1 MMMATTTT
9 TTITYESTPPPAVV
23 IIVVLDM
30 GSNKTEL
37 ISEKSATYG
46 NRTRKKPILMMI
58 MTTMDDTVPA
68 FATTLP
74 LWCCSL

>member
-1 MMMATTTT
+1 MMKATTT

-37 ISEKSATYG
+37 TSEKSATYG
-46 NRTRKKPILMMI
+46 NRTSKKPILMMI